1 MIHDGFSIP
10 WGNIVGKGNYSIVQ
24 FSGPIHPSDRTAIEQ
39 AGAVILDYVPEFSFV
54 VRADPALKPTLL
66 AIPGVVSV
74 ESYRPEYRVP
84 DGVVPWGSSKK
95 MDETNLVVSIFPN
108 EDLDRIRQ
116 AVEKLGGTIRE
127 ETTNSWGTKLLLK
140 ASDDAILDLS
150 TIEGVKWIEPAPEW
164 SLFNNVTCQLVGG
177 RPYINKMELFGG
189 GQVVA
194 VADTGIDRGS
204 TDPDFLNDD
213 FEDGW
218 GSSRVIGIEDVA
230 GDGDSSDR
238 IGHGTH
244 VAGSVAGN
252 GILSGV
258 AAEWGDIE
266 GTSLAGMAPRAKL
279 YFQALYNNEDGGLA
293 VPLNISTLFQSAKV
307 HGARIHI
314 NSWGAPDSS
323 QYTSYCRDVD
333 EFLWDNK
340 DYLVFFAAG
349 NEGSDR
355 NGDGLVDPY
364 SLTAPSTAKNVFTVG
379 ATEGERPVGSGG
391 LDRTW
396 GDIWPVIYPSDPIRD
411 DYISGDPTKVA
422 AFSSRGPC
430 IDGRVK
436 PDMVAPG
443 TNILSVRSSVAGGSH
458 FWKTF
463 NSNYAWLG
471 GSSMATPIVAGAAA
485 LIREYLVKDRGFET
499 PSSALIKAALL
510 DAATIETLQLDTD
523 TQSDTQIQAD
533 GEESSDTELVD
544 DAETP
549 DDAPD
554 ETATGTHKSAPSFS
568 VGWGILDLESAY
580 LQENRRILFYDETA
594 GIGTG
599 EYLEYPFDVL
609 SEDQP
614 LKAHLVWTDYPGSL
628 QSAGGLVNDLDFEI
642 IAPDGTHY
650 YPDNANPQSIVEVL
664 KYDSGA
670 AIHFNQSNKI
680 AIKLKPT
687 TYPAALDAVGFM
699 FYNPYKLSSK
709 VDIVIYSDDELGGK
723 PGTELFRTTLN
734 YVDHMRWIT
743 IPVRDVVID
752 WGSFYAAVEK
762 TDESEDFG
770 VVVEG
775 KITRR
780 GYYRTGSEPWAVLR
794 ETPLIR
800 AYVRGPDQDTPYDR
814 VNNAVGITVWDPQ
827 PGAWTAR
834 VSGYNVPWPP
844 QPFGMAI
851 SGDVTDPTQPTA
863 WGQAP
868 KESGSDGNI
877 PSETVSDDVTEPA
890 LPSSPASEIETPEGT
905 GANGDAP
912 PDGEVETSDTAES
925 NEDTPS
931 DTDER
936 PAEETGPN
944 PDLPPEVAKI
954 IQG

>member
-1 MIHDGFSIP
+1 M
-10 WGNIVGKGNYSIVQ
+10 
-24 FSGPIHPSDRTAIEQ
+24 
-39 AGAVILDYVPEFSFV
+39 
-54 VRADPALKPTLL
+54 
-66 AIPGVVSV
+66 
-74 ESYRPEYRVP
+74 
-84 DGVVPWGSSKK
+84 
-95 MDETNLVVSIFPN
+95 
-108 EDLDRIRQ
+108 
-116 AVEKLGGTIRE
+116 
-127 ETTNSWGTKLLLK
+127 
-140 ASDDAILDLS
+140 
-150 TIEGVKWIEPAPEW
+150 
-164 SLFNNVTCQLVGG
+164 
-177 RPYINKMELFGG
+177 
-189 GQVVA
+189 A

-204 TDPDFLNDD
+204 TDPDFLHDD

-218 GSSRVIGIEDVA
+218 GASRVIGIEDVA

-238 IGHGTH
+238 HGHGTH

-258 AAEWGDIE
+258 AAEWGDID
-266 GTSLAGMAPRAKL
+266 GASLAGMAPRAKL
-279 YFQALYNNEDGGLA
+279 YIQALLDNVNGGLA
-293 VPLNISTLFQSAKV
+293 VPLNISTLFESAKLN
-307 HGARIHI
+307 GAHIHI

-333 EFLWDNK
+333 EYLWDNK

-379 ATEGERPVGSGG
+379 ATEGERPSGSGG
-391 LDRTW
+391 LERTW
-396 GDIWPVIYPSDPIRD
+396 GDIWPLIYPSDPIRD
-411 DYISGDPTKVA
+411 DYISDDPTKVA

-443 TNILSVRSSVAGGSH
+443 TNILSVRSSLAGGSH

-463 NSNYAWLG
+463 NNDYAWLG

-485 LIREYLVKDRGFET
+485 LIREYLVKNRGFET
-499 PSSALIKAALL
+499 PSSALVKAALM
-510 DAATIETLQLDTD
+510 DAATIETLQLDPEA
-523 TQSDTQIQAD
+523 QSDAQ
-533 GEESSDTELVD
+533 TED
-544 DAETP
+544 EAP
-549 DDAPD
+549 DDAPIETVD
-554 ETATGTHKSAPSFS
+554 ETKKAAPSFS
-568 VGWGILDLESAY
+568 AGWGILDLESAY
-580 LQENRRILFYDETA
+580 LQENRWILFYDETT

-599 EYLEYPFDVL
+599 EYLEFPFDIQG
-609 SEDQP
+609 EDQP

-670 AIHFNQSNKI
+670 AIHFNQSNKL
-680 AIKLKPT
+680 AIKLKPS
-687 TYPAALDAVGFM
+687 TYPAELDAVGFM
-699 FYNPYKLSSK
+699 FYNPYKIASP
-709 VDIVIYSDDELGGK
+709 VDVVIYSDDELGGK

-780 GYYRTGSEPWAVLR
+780 GYYRTGNEPWAVLR

-814 VNNAVGITVWDPQ
+814 VNNTVGITVWDPQ
-827 PGAWTAR
+827 PGAWTAPR
-834 VSGYNVPWPP
+834 ERLQRPLAS
-844 QPFGMAI
+844 AALRL
-851 SGDVTDPTQPTA
+851 GDIGRRPR
-863 WGQAP
+863 
-868 KESGSDGNI
+868 SL
-877 PSETVSDDVTEPA
+877 PA
-890 LPSSPASEIETPEGT
+890 RCARCTRSEGT
-905 GANGDAP
+905 GSGRNRIGREHA
-912 PDGEVETSDTAES
+912 S
-925 NEDTPS
+925 
-931 DTDER
+931 
-936 PAEETGPN
+936 
-944 PDLPPEVAKI
+944 
-954 IQG
+954 